1 MRSPTISS
9 HTCVAG
15 IYFDSFAVFELS
27 AMSFAL
33 NSHKVISPSAGG
45 GGKTESEDIFLLT
58 QAFAVRP
65 RETEHARI
73 MAPNL

>member
-1 MRSPTISS
+1 M
-9 HTCVAG
+9 
-15 IYFDSFAVFELS
+15 YFDSFAVFELS

-45 GGKTESEDIFLLT
+45 GGKTESEDISDEDRLC
-58 QAFAVRP
+58 QAFSIRP

>member
-1 MRSPTISS
+1 
-9 HTCVAG
+9 
-15 IYFDSFAVFELS
+15 
-27 AMSFAL
+27 MSFAL

-45 GGKTESEDIFLLT
+45 GGKTESEDISDEDRLC
-58 QAFAVRP
+58 QAFSIRP

>member
-1 MRSPTISS
+1 MRSSTISS

-45 GGKTESEDIFLLT
+45 GGKTESEDILLN

>member
-1 MRSPTISS
+1 
-9 HTCVAG
+9 
-15 IYFDSFAVFELS
+15 
-27 AMSFAL
+27 MSFAL

-45 GGKTESEDIFLLT
+45 GGKTESEDIFLLS